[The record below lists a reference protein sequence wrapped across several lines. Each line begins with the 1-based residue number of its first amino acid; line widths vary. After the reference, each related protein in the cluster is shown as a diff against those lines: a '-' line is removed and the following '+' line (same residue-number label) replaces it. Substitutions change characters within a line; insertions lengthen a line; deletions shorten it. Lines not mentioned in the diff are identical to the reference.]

1 VLITS
6 QSRKLP
12 ACSLNAFFERNTS
25 TPLPFQGLNAYLV
38 GLFQDP
44 KVAYAVK
51 PYTLFSETN
60 TVHEPNTD
68 MAQAILSGLNA
79 SQQQAVTASDGP
91 VMIIAGAGSGKTR
104 TLMHRIAYILAL
116 RKAWPSQILALTFT
130 NKAAR
135 EMRERIG
142 KLVGEDKAKELW
154 MGTFHSVFSRIL
166 RREADKIGYSQDFS
180 IYDTDDAQG
189 VIKGLMTAMAIDA
202 KTVSPRAI
210 LHKISSA
217 KNQLIRPSDYG
228 RYVNGVVD
236 EAASRLYQP
245 YQDQLRRNNAMDFDD
260 LLIKPIELFQQFP
273 EVLTRYQERWKYLHI
288 DEYQDT
294 NHAQYVITRM
304 LAAHHKNICV
314 VGDDAQ
320 SIYAFRGADI
330 TNILDFQKDYP
341 EATIVRLEQNYRST
355 KKILQLAD
363 SIIKKNKDQID
374 KTLWTDNTH
383 GDDITLLEA
392 LSEKDEA
399 TKVEQNIRHI
409 HLNYGLPYRSFA
421 VLYRTNAQSRSLEDA
436 LRRGGLPYKIYGGI
450 NFYQRKEIKD
460 AVAYLRLV
468 VNPSDNESLKR
479 VINYP
484 TRGIGGKTMERV
496 AEIAHKEGLAFWQ
509 VLEKLA
515 ELGFPPAAH
524 QALDKFRFMIGK
536 YAAKLNSTPAAELA
550 RELLAEAGLM
560 QELRQEN
567 TVEALARW
575 ENVQELLNAIA
586 EYEQE
591 FTDDGNGNIVLSR
604 FLQEVSLLTDADN
617 DEGNDNKVTLMTL
630 HASKGLEFP
639 VVFLTGMEEN
649 LFPLPQAATD
659 PKQLEEERRLFYVGI
674 TRAQEKLFLA
684 FARTRFKYGKWE
696 DALRSRFLDELDASV
711 LKTEG
716 GGRWSPQKATS
727 IRATAAEAGRWRGGP
742 TQGSSYR
749 TPLADTPQKPLHR
762 AVKPAP
768 KPPEGRRVVY
778 DDDYSAGRPIVP
790 GQKVYHESFGTG
802 KVIAIEGVG
811 DQAKATVFFRDVGQ
825 KKLVLR
831 FAKLQVVE

>member
-1 VLITS
+1 MLITS

-524 QALDKFRFMIGK
+524 QALDKFRVMIGK

-550 RELLAEAGLM
+550 RELLVEAGLM

-727 IRATAAEAGRWRGGP
+727 IRATATEAGRWRGGP

>member
-1 VLITS
+1 MLITS

-524 QALDKFRFMIGK
+524 QALDKFRVMIGK

>member
-1 VLITS
+1 M
-6 QSRKLP
+6 
-12 ACSLNAFFERNTS
+12 
-25 TPLPFQGLNAYLV
+25 
-38 GLFQDP
+38 
-44 KVAYAVK
+44 K
-51 PYTLFSETN
+51 PYTLFSDTPSVQEPS
-60 TVHEPNTD
+60 HEA
-68 MAQAILSGLNA
+68 AQVILDSLNA
-79 SQQQAVTASDGP
+79 SQRQAVEASDGP

-104 TLMHRIAYILAL
+104 TLMHRIAYLLAL

-142 KLVGEDKAKELW
+142 KLVGEDQAKELW

-166 RREADKIGYSQDFS
+166 RREADKIGHSQDFS

-189 VIKGLMTAMAIDA
+189 VIKGLMTTMAIDA
-202 KTVSPRAI
+202 KTVSPRAV

-217 KNQLIRPSDYG
+217 KNQLIRPADYG

-236 EAASRLYQP
+236 EAAARLYQP

-260 LLIKPIELFQQFP
+260 LLIKPIELFQKHP
-273 EVLTRYQERWKYLHI
+273 DILARYQERWKYLHI

-304 LAAHHKNICV
+304 LAATHKNICV

-341 EATIVRLEQNYRST
+341 QAVIVRLEQNYRST

-374 KTLWTDNTH
+374 KTLWTDNNS

-421 VLYRTNAQSRSLEDA
+421 ILYRTNAQSRSLEDA

-468 VNPSDNESLKR
+468 INPTDNESLKR

-484 TRGIGGKTMERV
+484 TRGIGAKSIERV
-496 AEIAHKEGLAFWQ
+496 AEVAHKEGLAYWQ
-509 VLEKLA
+509 VLEKLSL
-515 ELGFPPAAH
+515 LGFPPAAH

-591 FTDDGNGNIVLSR
+591 FTDDGNGTIVLSR

-639 VVFLTGMEEN
+639 IVFLTGLEEN
-649 LFPLPQAATD
+649 LFPLPQAAAD

-696 DALRSRFLDELDASV
+696 DSLRSRFLDELDASV

-716 GGRWSPQKATS
+716 GGRWSTQKATGV
-727 IRATAAEAGRWRGGP
+727 RATATEAGRWRSGP
-742 TQGSSYR
+742 TQGNSYR
-749 TPLADTPQKPLHR
+749 A
-762 AVKPAP
+762 PATHPPPSKTAPPPKATP

-778 DDDYSAGRPIVP
+778 DEEYTAASRPIVP

-811 DQAKATVFFRDVGQ
+811 DQAKATVFFREVGQ

>member
-1 VLITS
+1 MLITS

-524 QALDKFRFMIGK
+524 QALDKFRVMIGK

-727 IRATAAEAGRWRGGP
+727 IRATATEAGRWRGGP